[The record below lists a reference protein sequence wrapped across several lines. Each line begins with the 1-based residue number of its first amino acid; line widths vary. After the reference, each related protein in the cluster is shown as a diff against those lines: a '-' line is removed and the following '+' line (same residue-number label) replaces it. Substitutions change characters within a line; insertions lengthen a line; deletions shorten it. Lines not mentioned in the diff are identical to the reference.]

1 MLKNIL
7 STISTRLLVAFLTL
21 VMVLVNARQLG
32 AENVGTIS
40 LIILAIAILQLVSNL
55 VGGGA
60 LVYLVPREQLM
71 KLYLPACA
79 WAILTSAFGTLILNI
94 LHLIPEGYALH
105 VLLLSLLL
113 SLFTVNFMVLMG
125 EERIREY
132 NIISLLQVVILFV
145 VLMVFFFGL
154 RRKEVISYL
163 IGLYFSYLFAFFA
176 SLILILKSFKKKDIT
191 GSGKVIRDLVRLGSV
206 MQLGNILQFL
216 NYRLSY
222 YFIEFFLSRAAVG
235 VYSVGVQLSESIW
248 LIAKSIHLVQYSRIS
263 NEKDENYAARLT
275 LNLVKVSFILTL
287 ISLVIIMVLLQLFF
301 TLIFKPEFDQV
312 PVIMYI
318 LATGILTFSISII
331 LSPYFSGMGKPIHN
345 TISAG
350 IGLVFTL
357 VLSLVLIPRMKLPGA
372 ALAATAAYI
381 ASTLYQFIVFVKMTK
396 VKPSDFLL
404 RKEDVLVVGKEIR
417 KMIASSRITRHA

>member
-1 MLKNIL
+1 MIRNIL
-7 STISTRLLVAFLTL
+7 STISTRVLVALLTL
-21 VMVLVNARQLG
+21 IMVLVNARQLG

-79 WAILTSAFGTLILNI
+79 WAMITSFLGTFLLTV
-94 LHLIPEGYALH
+94 LHLVPEGYTWH
-105 VLLLSLLL
+105 VMILSLLL

-125 EERIREY
+125 QERILEY

-145 VLMVFFFGL
+145 VLMILFFGL
-154 RRKEVISYL
+154 GKKEVMSYL
-163 IGLYFSYLFAFFA
+163 TGLYFSYVFAFFA
-176 SLILILKSFKKKDIT
+176 SLFLILKSFKKKDVT
-191 GSGKVIRDLVRLGSV
+191 GSGKVIRDLLRLGSV

-222 YFIEFFLSRAAVG
+222 YFIEFFLRRAAVG
-235 VYSVGVQLSESIW
+235 IYSVGVQLSESIW
-248 LIAKSIHLVQYSRIS
+248 LIAKSIHMVQYSRIS

-275 LNLVKVSFILTL
+275 LNLAKVSFILTL
-287 ISLVIIMVLLQLFF
+287 VSLIIIMVLLHLFF
-301 TLIFKPEFDQV
+301 TLIFKPEFGQV

-318 LATGILTFSISII
+318 LATGILTFSVSII
-331 LSPYFSGMGKPIHN
+331 LSPYFSGMGKPVHN
-345 TISAG
+345 TTSAA

-372 ALAATAAYI
+372 ALAATISYLF
-381 ASTLYQFIVFVKMTK
+381 STLYQFIVFIKITK
-396 VKPSDFLL
+396 LKPADFLL
-404 RKEDVLVVGKEIR
+404 RKEDVSVVSKEIR
-417 KMIASSRITRHA
+417 RMIESSRVTRHA